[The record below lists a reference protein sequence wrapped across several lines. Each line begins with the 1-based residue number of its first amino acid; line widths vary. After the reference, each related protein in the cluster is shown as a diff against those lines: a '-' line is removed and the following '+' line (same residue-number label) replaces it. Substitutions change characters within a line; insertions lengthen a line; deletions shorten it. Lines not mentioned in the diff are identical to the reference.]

1 VARTANSTAKRL
13 VFWALTLIAPLAALL
28 LLEGALRL
36 LGLFAQEPLLVTIT
50 DGGEEYYQLNPAVAN
65 RYFDSH
71 RVSVPNLRK
80 ETFPKHK
87 WPDTFRIF
95 CFGESTTAGFPF
107 DGQVPFP
114 KQLQLLLTRAFPRRH
129 IEVIN
134 TGISAMSS
142 YTVLDMLPEI
152 LEASPDLLIVYL
164 GHNEFYGA
172 YGSGSTVS
180 LGGNEA
186 LVRFFLKVQKLR
198 LAQMVRQIVQ
208 WGGGLFAHPD
218 PHMTLMGAVVR
229 EQESVY
235 HSASYWK
242 THRAFASN
250 LDCILHEAEQGG
262 VHVIMSTLVSNVR
275 DQEPLLARPAPGR
288 EKSSALAILS
298 ADRLLN
304 RGEDSLA
311 RREIAEAESIDSLN
325 AALAFQSGRVALEAG
340 DTARAAEAFYRAKDH
355 DLMRFRASEDV
366 NAIIAQKAQ
375 DHGATLTDMHEIFR
389 SRSNGRLI
397 GSALLCDHL
406 HPNPDGYYLMARA
419 FYQSILETRLLGSP
433 DSAFAPQ
440 ESPYHVTDLDW
451 NIGLLKVFEMT
462 RRWPFPQRPV
472 LWSQFHPHGDPTST
486 RYALEYLATHLI
498 WPIAHDSMAAEE
510 IRRGAYE
517 AAREE
522 YRAISVFAPEDPT
535 PYLDIARTYEAQQLW
550 AERESALTDALS
562 RSPLQGMVLY
572 QMALCQWK
580 LGNLPRAIRT
590 MEAAAEAPEFNPAQR
605 HNALFYLAGFLSD
618 IRRPD
623 AAMKVLQ
630 HILAEDPSFG
640 PARIFLAKLQR
651 SASRQP

>member
-1 VARTANSTAKRL
+1 MARSGDSTAKRL
-13 VFWALTLIAPLAALL
+13 VFWVVTLIAPVAALL

-71 RVSVPNLRK
+71 RVSVPNLRR

-87 WPDTFRIF
+87 RPETFRVF
-95 CFGESTTAGFPF
+95 CLGESTTAGFPF

-152 LEASPDLLIVYL
+152 LDTSPDLLIVYL

-180 LGGNEA
+180 LGGNES
-186 LVRFFLKVQKLR
+186 LVRFFLKIQKLR
-198 LAQMVRQIVQ
+198 LAQMVRLIVQ
-208 WGGGLFAHPD
+208 WGGGFFAHPD

-229 EQESVY
+229 EQESIY
-235 HSASYWK
+235 HSPSYWK
-242 THRAFASN
+242 AHRAFASN
-250 LDCILHEAEQGG
+250 LDCILNEAEERG
-262 VHVIMSTLVSNVR
+262 VHVIISTLFSNVR
-275 DQEPLLARPAPGR
+275 DQEPLLARPAPGK
-288 EKSSALAILS
+288 EKASVLAIQS
-298 ADRLLN
+298 AERL
-304 RGEDSLA
+304 RKAGEDSLA
-311 RREIAEAESIDSLN
+311 RRALAEAESADSLN
-325 AALAFQSGRVALEAG
+325 AALAFQFGRVVLEAG
-340 DTARAAEAFYRAKDH
+340 DTAQAAEAFYRAKDH

-366 NAIIAQKAQ
+366 NAIIAQKARA
-375 DHGATLTDMHEIFR
+375 HGATLTDMHEIFR
-389 SRSNGRLI
+389 SHSNGRLI

-419 FYQSILETRLLGSP
+419 FYQSILETRLLGNP
-433 DSAFAPQ
+433 DSAFTPQ

-451 NIGLLKVFEMT
+451 NIGLLKIFEMT
-462 RRWPFPQRPV
+462 RRWPFPERPV
-472 LWSQFHPHGDPTST
+472 VWSQFRAHGDPTST
-486 RYALEYLATHLI
+486 RFALEYLATRLI
-498 WPIAHDSMAAEE
+498 WPLAHDSMAAEE

-535 PYLDIARTYEAQQLW
+535 PHLDIARTYESQQMW
-550 AERESALTDALS
+550 AERESALADALS

-590 MEAAAEAPEFNPAQR
+590 MEAASEAPEFHPAQR

-618 IRRPD
+618 SRRPD
-623 AAMKVLQ
+623 AAVKVLQ
-630 HILAEDPSFG
+630 LILAEDPSFE